1 LPTSKTKKSINNNY
15 LNFLDPKVS
24 KLCKT
29 NHKYLDNDK
38 DANRV
43 AKNKK
48 LNKKSRML
56 GYKVFVS
63 TKQIY
68 NLVTCTLSIT
78 NTRRYPT
85 HCCGDCREFEIKLN

>member
-1 LPTSKTKKSINNNY
+1 MPTSKTKKSINNNYLNFKLKKNNY

-48 LNKKSRML
+48 LNKKGTML
-56 GYKVFVS
+56 GYKIFVG

-68 NLVTCTLSIT
+68 NLVTCTLSIANLYT
-78 NTRRYPT
+78 
-85 HCCGDCREFEIKLN
+85 IV

>member
-1 LPTSKTKKSINNNY
+1 MPTSKTKKSINNNY

-48 LNKKSRML
+48 LNKKGTML
-56 GYKVFVS
+56 GYKIFVG

-78 NTRRYPT
+78 NTRICPRIAA
-85 HCCGDCREFEIKLN
+85 GIAENLK